1 MSVSETLNNRNQSGL
16 LISLIIGFVVLALS
30 LVLYDVLRRLLPA
43 VYYWRNVYAG
53 YTEVAA
59 DDEGRP
65 LPSEPMPPRWPL
77 SPIWRAMHMSSSE
90 IQEKFG
96 LDAVMHLRFL
106 RNRCRIFCILFFF
119 TSIVLFPIYAQ
130 GPNRRLPDDDPKQV
144 VGILVVSLS
153 NLADDDFRLWF
164 TLVADMLILG
174 MLLLFMY
181 RDMSTFVAKRR
192 VYRAQSMPANYTLL
206 VRDMPMEMAS
216 SPTAVRAYWERFFPD
231 TVAAVIIVRDDALYT
246 SIKRRYVAAITRRE
260 VAEWRW
266 VHKADRAPDARPQ
279 YKYRG
284 SVATRVDA
292 IAYWRAEAAR
302 LAALLVELQGSV
314 GAASLA
320 PPTRAAFVVFH
331 ERRSAALAAQAYLG
345 HVASQHVVSH
355 APEPAAVNW
364 PKLARVAWRSPIRK
378 ILSLVFVT
386 FLCGVWA
393 LIVAAIRSLSDLQAI
408 AQQLAKNSAFEW
420 LEDLVNANEK
430 LTTLLQGTLPPLLLF
445 IVLKLIPVFIRL
457 FVAQERIH
465 ARHLVE
471 AKIQN
476 YYTIFLIVATFFTV
490 VISGS
495 IVSQLPEF
503 IENPSNVLT
512 LLAKTV
518 PQQGVFLSNY
528 VLVNAFL
535 GFSILLW
542 NPARLFVRGW
552 LKMFAKTPRQHRNA
566 NAIFGWYPYFK
577 LYPISTIIALL
588 AIVYSTLLPLISLFA
603 VIFFGIAY
611 VVAQVSIVYQFTPL
625 FESGGYTYRGAW
637 NGLLYAILL
646 KQFVMTGVF
655 SLFTA
660 KYQAIIEG
668 CSILITLYFTYWC
681 MVRFRGIA
689 KHGSLIETLDTAS
702 AAGGCYTS
710 TTPSVAASPPG
721 AFPES
726 SMSRPVLRARVGPP
740 PPPIIYPS
748 ISLSPPPDPEV
759 NPSADALPQHFIGL
773 YVPPGFRPLE
783 PVTNLSGVDVH
794 PREDPADDAT
804 TAAVAEAVALAAAKD
819 TKALAKRH
827 YSYVWKGAG
836 VGEEYDEARS
846 RVDEAVPDAV
856 FFGKEA
862 GGQPLA
868 ASSSSE
874 EPRGGE
880 NDAGGLA

>member
-1 MSVSETLNNRNQSGL
+1 M
-16 LISLIIGFVVLALS
+16 ALQK
-30 LVLYDVLRRLLPA
+30 Y
-43 VYYWRNVYAG
+43 
-53 YTEVAA
+53 
-59 DDEGRP
+59 
-65 LPSEPMPPRWPL
+65 
-77 SPIWRAMHMSSSE
+77 
-90 IQEKFG
+90 G

-164 TLVADMLILG
+164 TLVADLLILG
-174 MLLLFMY
+174 MLLVFMY

-192 VYRAQSMPANYTLL
+192 VYRAQCMPANYTLL

-445 IVLKLIPVFIRL
+445 IVLKLIPGTSVWRGWGGAGLPGLAPALLSVPGRCGAFVDPAVAGAAVQRVWGTDVCLPL
-457 FVAQERIH
+457 FWCDDHRAH
-465 ARHLVE
+465 ARCLRV
-471 AKIQN
+471 
-476 YYTIFLIVATFFTV
+476 
-490 VISGS
+490 
-495 IVSQLPEF
+495 
-503 IENPSNVLT
+503 
-512 LLAKTV
+512 
-518 PQQGVFLSNY
+518 
-528 VLVNAFL
+528 
-535 GFSILLW
+535 
-542 NPARLFVRGW
+542 
-552 LKMFAKTPRQHRNA
+552 TPR
-566 NAIFGWYPYFK
+566 
-577 LYPISTIIALL
+577 LL
-588 AIVYSTLLPLISLFA
+588 GRS
-603 VIFFGIAY
+603 
-611 VVAQVSIVYQFTPL
+611 
-625 FESGGYTYRGAW
+625 
-637 NGLLYAILL
+637 
-646 KQFVMTGVF
+646 
-655 SLFTA
+655 
-660 KYQAIIEG
+660 
-668 CSILITLYFTYWC
+668 
-681 MVRFRGIA
+681 
-689 KHGSLIETLDTAS
+689 
-702 AAGGCYTS
+702 
-710 TTPSVAASPPG
+710 
-721 AFPES
+721 
-726 SMSRPVLRARVGPP
+726 
-740 PPPIIYPS
+740 IYPS
-748 ISLSPPPDPEV
+748 VRRSR
-759 NPSADALPQHFIGL
+759 A
-773 YVPPGFRPLE
+773 
-783 PVTNLSGVDVH
+783 H
-794 PREDPADDAT
+794 PR
-804 TAAVAEAVALAAAKD
+804 AAP
-819 TKALAKRH
+819 
-827 YSYVWKGAG
+827 G
-836 VGEEYDEARS
+836 
-846 RVDEAVPDAV
+846 
-856 FFGKEA
+856 
-862 GGQPLA
+862 
-868 ASSSSE
+868 
-874 EPRGGE
+874 
-880 NDAGGLA
+880 